1 MQVQIIG
8 GGALGLLLAGRLV
21 GAGNEVVLWVRT
33 LEQAHALERKG
44 VTVIEQDGTQNCY
57 SGIGLIVRPM
67 QEWNRTHANTHGRVS
82 LTPTVVL
89 LATKQ
94 GAIENIA
101 ALMDKPINNLHII
114 CFQNGVGHIEKISS
128 SLPWARIRA
137 AVTTEGAKKLDAT
150 TVVHAGP
157 GQTEIGHDVTRGE
170 AEEDSRLLQNADQ
183 IDELDEALI
192 TLLNKAGFSSHMSNE
207 IDTAIYRKLLFNSI
221 INPLTAIWRITNGEL
236 LQSERRVMLMKEL
249 YNEAINIY
257 QANGIVVSSTWWE
270 ELLGVCRAT
279 AANQSSMLA
288 DVLHERQTE
297 IMAING
303 GIVHLAAKAGIAAPS
318 HHMLLELIAGIQIE
332 ER

>member
-21 GAGNEVVLWVRT
+21 GAGNEVALWVRT
-33 LEQAHALERKG
+33 IEQALALEKKG
-44 VTVIEQDGTQNCY
+44 VTVIGQDGGQNCY
-57 SGIGLIVRPM
+57 SGTGLVVRPM
-67 QEWNRTHANTHGRVS
+67 QDWNKTHGNAHGQAS
-82 LTPTVVL
+82 PAPTVVL

-94 GAIENIA
+94 GAVGNIA
-101 ALMDKPINNLHII
+101 ASMDKPINNLHII
-114 CFQNGVGHIEKISS
+114 CFQNGVGHIEKIASL
-128 SLPWARIRA
+128 LPWARVRP
-137 AVTTEGAKKLDAT
+137 AVTTEGAKRLDAT
-150 TVVHAGP
+150 TVVHAGS
-157 GQTEIGHDVTRGE
+157 GQTEIGQDMNRGE
-170 AEEDSRLLQNADQ
+170 SEVDSFFLQNADRV
-183 IDELDEALI
+183 DELDEALI
-192 TLLNKAGFSSHMSNE
+192 ALLNEAGFSSHMSNE

-257 QANGIVVSSTWWE
+257 QANGIAVDSNWWE

-297 IMAING
+297 ITAING
-303 GIVHLAAKAGIAAPS
+303 GIVHLAAKVGLAAPS